1 MSSGRGGISNVR
13 CWIFTGAPVFIGIIF
28 VIIFIMIIV
37 NIFSGLSQWEKN
49 EKSPR
54 LSVPAMVKVKRTN
67 TIRNG
72 HSYGHNNNLHS
83 QSSSTTY
90 YITFEFESGDRSEFH
105 ISGKNFG
112 VLAEGDVGTL
122 TFQGTRYIDFT
133 RKNC

>member
-1 MSSGRGGISNVR
+1 MYDVGGSGD
-13 CWIFTGAPVFIGIIF
+13 WIFTGAPVFIGIIF

-37 NIFSGLSQWEKN
+37 NVFSGLSQWEKN

-105 ISGKNFG
+105 ISGKKFG
-112 VLAEGDVGTL
+112 ILAEGDVGTL

>member
-1 MSSGRGGISNVR
+1 MYDVGGSGD
-13 CWIFTGAPVFIGIIF
+13 WIFTGAPVFIGIIF
-28 VIIFIMIIV
+28 VIILIMFIV
-37 NIFSGLSQWEKN
+37 NLFSGLSQWEKN
-49 EKSPR
+49 DKSPR

-72 HSYGHNNNLHS
+72 HSYNHNNNLHS

-105 ISGKNFG
+105 ISGKMFG
-112 VLAEGDVGTL
+112 ILAEGDVGTL

-133 RKNC
+133 RNNC

>member
-1 MSSGRGGISNVR
+1 MYDVGGSGD
-13 CWIFTGAPVFIGIIF
+13 WIFTGAPVFIGIIF
-28 VIIFIMIIV
+28 VIILIMIIV
-37 NIFSGLSQWEKN
+37 NLFSGLSQWEKN
-49 EKSPR
+49 DKSPR

-72 HSYGHNNNLHS
+72 HSYNHNNNLHS

-105 ISGKNFG
+105 ISGKMFG
-112 VLAEGDVGTL
+112 ILAEGDVGTL

-133 RKNC
+133 RNNC